1 LKHWIIYALC
11 IAYIASPI
19 DLIPDFIPVF
29 GWLDDI
35 GVLGFMVHTY
45 LQYRN
50 EIEALARRADAVEPL
65 VLESPPR
72 NVRVS

>member
-1 LKHWIIYALC
+1 MKRWIIYTLG
-11 IAYIASPI
+11 ILYILSPI
-19 DLIPDFIPVF
+19 DLIPDFIPVV

-50 EIEALARRADAVEPL
+50 EIEALARRADNVEPL
-65 VLESPPR
+65 VLESPAR

>member
-1 LKHWIIYALC
+1 MNRKIIYILG
-11 IAYIASPI
+11 ILYIVSPI
-19 DLIPDFIPVF
+19 DLIPDFIPVV